1 MHFELKGSNYKDMS
15 CIFMKAVSSHCFL
28 VILNAAAFSDLCCLM
43 KICLAEKRRFVECES
58 VGS

>member
-1 MHFELKGSNYKDMS
+1 MYIYESGFKPL
-15 CIFMKAVSSHCFL
+15 FL
-28 VILNAAAFSDLCCLM
+28 VILNAAAFGDLCCLM